1 MIITPL
7 SLVIRLFLWY
17 KFQTMKKFLYILIL
31 LVFSLV
37 LAGCTIPFIG
47 KQKKAALQITSN
59 PKTTVFLDDER
70 LGSTPFFNDKI
81 KAAEYKIRL
90 VPENDAG
97 DLSWEGRVKLVGG
110 VLTVIS
116 RDLGNGEETSSGYV
130 LSLEPRTDKSKTS
143 AAVITKPDG
152 AVVSVD
158 GEPKGFA
165 PLSIEDLDEGEHN
178 LVISSPGFVEKSI
191 KAKLIKGYKLIAS
204 VQLARMTEEEDEDEE
219 DEEAT
224 ESAKKDKDDEDEE
237 KDVEDEED
245 EDIASAEP
253 TPRKTDIDQDEPYI
267 VIESAE
273 IGWVRVREKPST
285 SSEEITK
292 VNDGEEFRYLDTQ
305 SGWYQIEY
313 EDGESGWIS
322 GKYAELYK

>member
-1 MIITPL
+1 M
-7 SLVIRLFLWY
+7 WY
-17 KFQTMKKFLYILIL
+17 KFQAMKKFLFIFVL

-37 LAGCTIPFIG
+37 LSGCTIPFVG

-81 KAAEYKIRL
+81 KAGEYKIKL

-116 RDLGNGEETSSGYV
+116 RDLGDGQETSSGYV
-130 LSLEPRTDKSKTS
+130 LSLEPRADKSKAS

-152 AVVSVD
+152 AVVAID

-165 PLSIEDLDEGEHN
+165 PLSIEDLDEGEHS
-178 LVISSPGFVEKSI
+178 LVISSPGFVEKSV

-204 VQLARMTEEEDEDEE
+204 VQLARMMEEEEDDDDE
-219 DEEAT
+219 EEAT
-224 ESAKKDKDDEDEE
+224 ESAKEDDEDE
-237 KDVEDEED
+237 DNEDEDEDED
-245 EDIASAEP
+245 EDIASPKP
-253 TPRKTDIDQDEPYI
+253 TPRKTDVDQDEPYV
-267 VIESAE
+267 VIESPE
-273 IGWVRVREKPST
+273 VGWVRVREKAST

-292 VNDGEEFRYLDTQ
+292 VNDGEEYRYLDTQ
-305 SGWYQIEY
+305 AGWYQIEY
-313 EDGESGWIS
+313 EDGETGWIS

>member
-1 MIITPL
+1 
-7 SLVIRLFLWY
+7 
-17 KFQTMKKFLYILIL
+17 MKKFLLVVII
-31 LVFSLV
+31 LVFSFV
-37 LAGCTIPFIG
+37 LGGCTIPFIG

-81 KAAEYKIRL
+81 KAAEYKIKL

-97 DLSWEGRVKLVGG
+97 NLSWEGRVKLVGG

-116 RDLGNGEETSSGYV
+116 RDLGDGQETSSGYV
-130 LSLEPRTDKSKTS
+130 LSLEPRTDKSKAS

-152 AVVSVD
+152 AVVAVD

-165 PLSIEDLDEGEHN
+165 PLSIEDLSDGEHN
-178 LVISSPGFVEKSI
+178 LVISSPGFVEKSV
-191 KAKLIKGYKLIAS
+191 KAKLIKSYKLIAS
-204 VQLARMTEEEDEDEE
+204 VQLARMEEEEEDEE

-224 ESAKKDKDDEDEE
+224 ESAEKDEKDEDDDEDE
-237 KDVEDEED
+237 DEDEN
-245 EDIASAEP
+245 IASP
-253 TPRKTDIDQDEPYI
+253 KPRKTDVDQDEAYV
-267 VIESAE
+267 VIESSV
-273 IGWVRVREKPST
+273 GWVRVREKPST

-292 VNDGEEFRYLDTQ
+292 VNDGEEYRYLDEQ

-313 EDGESGWIS
+313 EDGETGWIS

>member
-1 MIITPL
+1 M
-7 SLVIRLFLWY
+7 WY
-17 KFQTMKKFLYILIL
+17 KFQVMKKFLLISIL
-31 LVFSLV
+31 LIFSLV
-37 LAGCTIPFIG
+37 LGGCTIPFIG

-81 KAAEYKIRL
+81 KAGEYKIKL

-97 DLSWEGRVKLVGG
+97 NLSWEGRVKLVGG

-116 RDLGNGEETSSGYV
+116 RDLGDGEETSSGYV
-130 LSLEPRTDKSKTS
+130 LSLEPRTDKSKAS

-152 AVVSVD
+152 AVVAVD

-165 PLSIEDLDEGEHN
+165 PLSIEDLSDGEHN
-178 LVISSPGFVEKSI
+178 LVISSPGFVEKSV

-204 VQLARMTEEEDEDEE
+204 VQLARMMDEEEEGEDPPAGG
-219 DEEAT
+219 EEAT
-224 ESAKKDKDDEDEE
+224 ESAK
-237 KDVEDEED
+237 EDEED
-245 EDIASAEP
+245 EDEDIASPKP
-253 TPRKTDIDQDEPYI
+253 TPRKTDIDQDEAYV
-267 VIESAE
+267 VIESPEA
-273 IGWVRVREKPST
+273 GWVRVREKPST

-292 VNDGEEFRYLDTQ
+292 VNDGEEYRYLDEQ

-313 EDGESGWIS
+313 EDGETGWIS

>member
-1 MIITPL
+1 M
-7 SLVIRLFLWY
+7 WY
-17 KFQTMKKFLYILIL
+17 KFQVMKKFLLISIL
-31 LVFSLV
+31 LIFSLV
-37 LAGCTIPFIG
+37 LGGCTIPFIG

-81 KAAEYKIRL
+81 KAGEYKIKL

-97 DLSWEGRVKLVGG
+97 NLSWEGRVKLVGG

-116 RDLGNGEETSSGYV
+116 RDLGDGEETSSGYV
-130 LSLEPRTDKSKTS
+130 LSLEPRTDKSKAS

-152 AVVSVD
+152 AVVAVD

-165 PLSIEDLDEGEHN
+165 PLSIEDLSDGEHN
-178 LVISSPGFVEKSI
+178 LVISSPGFVEKSV

-204 VQLARMTEEEDEDEE
+204 VQLARMMDEEEEGEDPPAGG
-219 DEEAT
+219 EEAT
-224 ESAKKDKDDEDEE
+224 ESAK
-237 KDVEDEED
+237 EDEED
-245 EDIASAEP
+245 EDEDITSPKP
-253 TPRKTDIDQDEPYI
+253 TPRKTDIDQDEAYV
-267 VIESAE
+267 VIESPEA
-273 IGWVRVREKPST
+273 GWVRVREKPST

-292 VNDGEEFRYLDTQ
+292 VNDGEEYRYLDEQ

-313 EDGESGWIS
+313 EDGETGWIS